1 MCLKANIAHKTQL
14 NHLTFISDDPVEIA
28 RGKLE
33 RALKAAQALTNIE
46 QELGLNPSSIE
57 NKTAKLESDLKGEEK
72 AIKKI
77 EGKTHDASKKG
88 EFVKLEKDVDDDMNN
103 AQNILKLI
111 VNLEAAKF
119 LAKQRA
125 QDDLEKAEKRKLAS
139 SPPMI
144 LGPPVA
150 YPPPTSG
157 YFGGVQQPAYQP
169 MIQSYIAGYQP
180 QMYQG
185 ISAPSMASSPNS
197 MLSTTVPPYQ
207 PAYQDELELQRINS
221 GK

>member
-1 MCLKANIAHKTQL
+1 M
-14 NHLTFISDDPVEIA
+14 EIA

-46 QELGLNPSSIE
+46 KELGLNPSTIE
-57 NKTAKLESDLKGEEK
+57 NKTAKLESELKGEEK
-72 AIKKI
+72 TFKQM
-77 EGKTHDASKKG
+77 EDKTHNASKKA

-125 QDDLEKAEKRKLAS
+125 QDDLEKAEKRKLGS

-144 LGPPVA
+144 LGQPVA

-169 MIQSYIAGYQP
+169 MVQSYIAGYQP

-185 ISAPSMASSPNS
+185 MGALSMASSPNS
-197 MLSTTVPPYQ
+197 MLPTAVSPYQ
-207 PAYQDELELQRINS
+207 SAYQDDLELQRINS
-221 GK
+221 SE